1 MEYLRSQPPVN
12 GSPEDTL
19 KWAFEE
25 FGRLETVIAEMA
37 QRIIALEKKGS

>member
-1 MEYLRSQPPVN
+1 MEYVRSQPPVN

-25 FGRLETVIAEMA
+25 LGRLEVVIGEMA
-37 QRIIALEKKGS
+37 QRILDLESKGT